1 MANVT
6 TTTSNVFRATVVSK
20 EALLARESALVLANL
35 VKRYDRDTKG
45 GVKAIDIGTVS
56 NLTAVQKSA
65 DTALTFA
72 APTETKVTINLDQ
85 YWAVPLLIEDIAEI
99 QSAIDLAGAYSQKA
113 GYGIAEKIDA
123 YIGAAMKAGFT
134 TNVVGTFG
142 TALSYAN
149 IRLAKLALDEAKAPA
164 TERYFAVTA
173 KGHDDLLG
181 IAEFTQ
187 YQLNSN
193 SDNKNAF
200 NSGKVGYILGMEVY
214 MSTNLPLVAGS
225 PDNNSCFMFHKEA
238 YALAVQKDVSVKK
251 DFMIE
256 HLGDAIVAS
265 AIWGGTVLREDHGV
279 HVRC

>member
-20 EALLARESALVLANL
+20 EALVARENALVLANL
-35 VKRYDRDTKG
+35 VKRYDRDTSG

-56 NLTAVQKSA
+56 NLTAVQKAA

-85 YWAVPLLIEDIAEI
+85 YWAVPLLIEDISEI
-99 QSAIDLAGAYSQKA
+99 QSAIDLASAYSEKA

-134 TNVVGTFG
+134 QTVGTYG
-142 TALSYAN
+142 SALTYAN
-149 IRLAKLALDEAKAPA
+149 VRAAKLKLDLAKAPNK
-164 TERYFAVTA
+164 ERVFVVSA

-181 IAEFTQ
+181 VAEFTQ

-200 NSGKVGYILGMEVY
+200 NSGKVGYILGMEVF
-214 MSTNLPLVAGS
+214 MSTNLPLVAGT
-225 PDNNSCFMFHKEA
+225 PDEGSCFMFHKES
-238 YALAVQKDVSVKK
+238 YALAVQKDVTVRKQ
-251 DFMIE
+251 FVIE

-265 AIWGGTVLREDHGV
+265 AIWGGTVLRADHGV
-279 HVRC
+279 HVKC